1 MLKTHKIKWQQCL
14 SHQIWPYIEKGWK
27 DHSDKNVNFFWGLG
41 GSNVEKIQQCI
52 DWGLEWWHVDV
63 GYITDQITRYPEPKI
78 HKPDSTYFRIIKGHI
93 HTQTMKPGNG
103 DRLKDLSKKG
113 VDVSIEDWQD
123 NKDGHILLCPS
134 SPTVTFRQNNMSQRD
149 WIERTGN
156 TLLQY
161 TDRPIRMRNKPRPGN
176 EWWGTDI
183 KDELKGAHALVTN
196 MSLSA
201 IDAIKMGIPT
211 FTDTDNIASPVSNT
225 YLGYIETPMKPNKE
239 IVNEWVNCV
248 VENQFTLDEIGS
260 GIAYE
265 ILKRQNEDTIL

>member
-1 MLKTHKIKWQQCL
+1 MLVTHKIKWQQCL

-27 DHSDKNVNFFWGLG
+27 DEDRNIHFFWGLA
-41 GSNVEKIQQCI
+41 GSNIAEINEC
-52 DWGLEWWHVDV
+52 DRLGEEWWYVDV
-63 GYITDQITRYPEPKI
+63 GYITDQITRYPNPII

-93 HTQTMKPGNG
+93 HTQIMKPGNG
-103 DRLKDLSKKG
+103 DRLKQLNDKG
-113 VDVSIEDWQD
+113 VDTIVEDWQ
-123 NKDGHILLCPS
+123 NNDGHILLCPS
-134 SPTVTFRQNNMSQRD
+134 SPTVTFRQNNMSQED
-149 WIERTGN
+149 WIKHTGN

-225 YLGYIETPMKPNKE
+225 YLGYIETPMKPNRE
-239 IVNEWVNCV
+239 IVNEWLNCI

>member
-1 MLKTHKIKWQQCL
+1 MLVTHKIKWQQCL

-27 DHSDKNVNFFWGLG
+27 DEDRNIHFFWGLA
-41 GSNVEKIQQCI
+41 GSNIPEINECERR
-52 DWGLEWWHVDV
+52 GEEWWYVDV
-63 GYITDQITRYPEPKI
+63 GYITDQITRYPNPII

-93 HTQTMKPGNG
+93 HTQTMSPGNG
-103 DRLKDLSKKG
+103 DRLKDLFKKG
-113 VDVSIEDWQD
+113 VDVGIENWQD

-134 SPTVTFRQNNMSQRD
+134 SPTVTFRQNNMTQED
-149 WIERTGN
+149 WITQTGN